1 MLHLKPDDW
10 KDIHED
16 AIRKFMDDPACRLLI
31 IYHDP
36 YKGFVV
42 EHMIPPYVVEQLTY
56 LIKQEGVK
64 EVTTENFLKVVQ
76 YGTVKGA
83 HIESLLRVMMG
94 IYAPIFFENTSWPDS
109 ILCLYSLYYISVMF
123 CVFFVFFFLI
133 ILSLTLQ

>member
-1 MLHLKPDDW
+1 MVVHLKPDDW

-16 AIRKFMDDPACRLLI
+16 AIRKFIDDPGCRLLI

-42 EHMIPPYVVEQLTY
+42 EHMIPSYVVDQLTY
-56 LIKQEGVK
+56 LIKQEGIQ

-109 ILCLYSLYYISVMF
+109 IL
-123 CVFFVFFFLI
+123 LI
-133 ILSLTLQ
+133 